1 MVVHIIGIS
10 ARVVIGLERMKF
22 DMTMFRFV
30 ELARWMMLLIQQA
43 ALLQQVDFRGLSQIC
58 NIPAAIRLA
67 PCDRSTR
74 PIAIG
79 PKYELS
85 TS

>member
-1 MVVHIIGIS
+1 
-10 ARVVIGLERMKF
+10 MKF
-22 DMTMFRFV
+22 NVTMFRFV

-58 NIPAAIRLA
+58 NIPAAI
-67 PCDRSTR
+67 DVGSWGRSTL
-74 PIAIG
+74 PVALIQ
-79 PKYELS
+79 S